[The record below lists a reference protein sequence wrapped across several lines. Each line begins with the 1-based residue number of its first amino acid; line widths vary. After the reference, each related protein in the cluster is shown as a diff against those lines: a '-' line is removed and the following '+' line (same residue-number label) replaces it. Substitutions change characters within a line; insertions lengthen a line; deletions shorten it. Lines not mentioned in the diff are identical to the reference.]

1 MYRVEDKYLCSEKD
15 LFLLQ
20 SKLNIILRSDGNQI
34 NDHGY
39 KITSVYFDTYDDRCL
54 RESEEGVRSRKKYR
68 IRIYNDSFQTIKL
81 EVKFK
86 QDNRVRKR
94 SCSISVEQMRR
105 LLEGKAIEDS
115 FDDMENPVFMFNMA
129 MKTEKLTPKVI
140 VEYDR
145 KAYVFP
151 AGNVRITLDR
161 NIRMSGDVEGFLQGN
176 LCRYRELPAHN
187 CVLEVKY
194 DEFLPGFI
202 ARVLESG
209 NMNQIAYSK
218 YKLCRNLQEETKC
231 R

>member
-20 SKLNIILRSDGNQI
+20 SKLNTILRSDGNQI
-34 NDHGY
+34 NDRGY

-94 SCSISVEQMRR
+94 SCSISAEQMRR
-105 LLEGKAIEDS
+105 LLEGKAIEDA

-129 MKTEKLTPKVI
+129 VKTEKLTPKV
-140 VEYDR
+140 
-145 KAYVFP
+145 
-151 AGNVRITLDR
+151 L
-161 NIRMSGDVEGFLQGN
+161 
-176 LCRYRELPAHN
+176 
-187 CVLEVKY
+187 
-194 DEFLPGFI
+194 
-202 ARVLESG
+202 
-209 NMNQIAYSK
+209 
-218 YKLCRNLQEETKC
+218 
-231 R
+231 